1 MFLRSAIVG
10 LILFFSLTNIKSQ
23 TQNSLLWEISGNG
36 LSQPSYIYG
45 TIHQIAKSD
54 FVVRKEI
61 DSVFDLCKQ
70 VAFEIKLDDTTLLST
85 YRNWIYLPEGKTLRD
100 YCTEEEYLILN
111 NYLSDHGQ
119 IDIEL
124 IKYQKPF
131 VLAQMQTSDYITGE
145 TASYELYFFDRLTQN
160 NIPLFGLE
168 TMQEELDVFDS
179 MPYDHQIDM
188 VLGAIDSTRNMQV
201 LWSDLITA
209 YKKEDLDA
217 LYGILL
223 VASPELME
231 YENLFISGRNA
242 NWIPE
247 MENLI
252 RENTTFIAV
261 GAAHLPGS
269 KGIVHLLENKG
280 YILKPIY

>member
-1 MFLRSAIVG
+1 M
-10 LILFFSLTNIKSQ
+10 KSQ

-100 YCTEEEYLILN
+100 YCTEEEYSILK

-119 IDIEL
+119 TDIES

-131 VLAQMQTSDYITGE
+131 VLAQMQTSDYVTGE

-168 TMQEELDVFDS
+168 TMQNELDVFDS

-201 LWSDLITA
+201 LWTDLITA

-223 VASPELME
+223 VASPELMA

-242 NWIPE
+242 NWIPVV
-247 MENLI
+247 ENLI
-252 RENTTFIAV
+252 MENTTFIAV
-261 GAAHLPGS
+261 GAAHLPGA
-269 KGIVHLLENKG
+269 KGILQLLENKG
-280 YILKPIY
+280 YSLKPIY

>member
-1 MFLRSAIVG
+1 LFLRSAIVG
-10 LILFFSLTNIKSQ
+10 LILFFSLTNMKSQ

-100 YCTEEEYLILN
+100 YCTEEEYSILK

-119 IDIEL
+119 TDIES

-131 VLAQMQTSDYITGE
+131 VLAQMQTSDYVTGE

-168 TMQEELDVFDS
+168 TMQNELDVFDS

-201 LWSDLITA
+201 LWTDLITA

-223 VASPELME
+223 VASPELMA

-242 NWIPE
+242 NWIPVV
-247 MENLI
+247 ENLI
-252 RENTTFIAV
+252 MENTTFIAV
-261 GAAHLPGS
+261 GAAHLPGA
-269 KGIVHLLENKG
+269 KGILQLLENKG
-280 YILKPIY
+280 YSLKPIY

>member
-10 LILFFSLTNIKSQ
+10 LILFFSLTNMKSQ

-100 YCTEEEYLILN
+100 YCTEEEYSILK

-119 IDIEL
+119 TDIES

-131 VLAQMQTSDYITGE
+131 VLAQMQTSDYVTGE

-168 TMQEELDVFDS
+168 TMQNELDVFDS

-201 LWSDLITA
+201 LWTDLITA

-223 VASPELME
+223 VASPELMA

-242 NWIPE
+242 NWIPVV
-247 MENLI
+247 ENLI
-252 RENTTFIAV
+252 MENTTFIAV
-261 GAAHLPGS
+261 GAAHLPGA
-269 KGIVHLLENKG
+269 KGILQLLENKG
-280 YILKPIY
+280 YSLKPIY